1 MNTLSSRADYIHQ
14 NYPRQKSKPWKEN
27 WYFNFIDRANNAWGI
42 NHISLQRHI
51 QKGRFMAMHVIDG
64 KTVPYINEIDL
75 TDNFSEIS
83 DGNFRVE
90 ITKPHQKFQLTFK
103 GPEHSVNLTYDAR
116 FGVFDYEKQGKD
128 DGFKDEETL
137 ALEHYEQA
145 MHVSGTITMGGKS
158 RPISCLGHRD
168 HSWGYRNEENISG
181 WNWIAAQF
189 PSQTINLYQLIV
201 EGAEDVQSGFISQ
214 KDGNTGVREFKII
227 STEWDESKAPV
238 SSIYEFIDEKDRV
251 QTLLSKKFSGIF
263 LPINDKGAGTHEIF
277 AEFTLKETGEK
288 GEGVDEH
295 LINP

>member
-51 QKGRFMAMHVIDG
+51 QKGRFMAMHIIDG

-75 TDNFSEIS
+75 TDDFSDIS
-83 DGNFRVE
+83 DGNFHVE
-90 ITKPHQKFQLTFK
+90 IAEPHQKFQLTFK

-116 FGVFDYEKQGKD
+116 FEVFDYEKQGKD

-168 HSWGYRNEENISG
+168 HGQRPSEQGPLQAAKERPLERILSRFGLCRKDWG
-181 WNWIAAQF
+181 Q
-189 PSQTINLYQLIV
+189 V
-201 EGAEDVQSGFISQ
+201 EWSV
-214 KDGNTGVREFKII
+214 TGQI
-227 STEWDESKAPV
+227 
-238 SSIYEFIDEKDRV
+238 
-251 QTLLSKKFSGIF
+251 
-263 LPINDKGAGTHEIF
+263 
-277 AEFTLKETGEK
+277 
-288 GEGVDEH
+288 
-295 LINP
+295 